1 MIETFS
7 ILYTRNK
14 SDRSNFGIKKESSVE
29 YLDIVKLPVDPEAKL
44 NQQAILAIKGK
55 Y

>member
-1 MIETFS
+1 MIEPFQFY
-7 ILYTRNK
+7 IQGIK
-14 SDRSNFGIKKESSVE
+14 AIDPISDKKESSVE
-29 YLDIVKLPVDPEAKL
+29 YLDIVKLPVDEAET